1 LQIQIFLKLLNEKDI
16 ANNTNGISD
25 FCWLV
30 GTLAREIAVVGV
42 PTDHDGVIKQ
52 KFEMHPI

>member
-1 LQIQIFLKLLNEKDI
+1 LNEKDI
-16 ANNTNGISD
+16 ANNTKGISD

-30 GTLAREIAVVGV
+30 GTLARAIAVVGV

>member
-1 LQIQIFLKLLNEKDI
+1 LLAGGDTSQGDKLLNEKDI
-16 ANNTNGISD
+16 TNNTKGISD

-42 PTDHDGVIKQ
+42 PTDHDGRNKAKI
-52 KFEMHPI
+52 